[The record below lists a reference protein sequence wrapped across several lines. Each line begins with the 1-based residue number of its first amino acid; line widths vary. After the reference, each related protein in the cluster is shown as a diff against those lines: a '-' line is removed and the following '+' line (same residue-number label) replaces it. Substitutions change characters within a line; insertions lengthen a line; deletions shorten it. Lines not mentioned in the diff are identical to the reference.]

1 MNGKGL
7 AQISLVCMIIM
18 SLVSNPIIFPMAHK
32 QTDPFSIN
40 NNHNNLNQIAFAES
54 DNNDNATADQN
65 ATVTDQ
71 QLKDEQQSD
80 ELEGETQADEQG
92 GEDADQSQDQNKTE
106 GEQQLEANQ
115 QSSDENNQNKTEGE
129 NQPEANQEGI
139 DEIDNE
145 NNNEKATHEENQQ
158 DTNDVEN
165 AIENMTVAAE
175 INIGAGNEEI
185 KSIDSNIEVHTDNS
199 TGDDAVS
206 VTVDSKT
213 ESGPKVIIFNLNSTT
228 IDVANLKYLHITYDG
243 HSIAPATDV
252 NAVLH
257 PKSTDEPSYAIIV
270 TQNGAQILVSIPH
283 FSTHTITISKIS
295 KVIPPIPEF
304 PLSVIAV
311 FASIIALTIAMTR
324 NRIRFSP
331 PDFP

>member
-7 AQISLVCMIIM
+7 AQISLACMIIM
-18 SLVSNPIIFPMAHK
+18 SLASNPVIFPMAHK

-40 NNHNNLNQIAFAES
+40 NNHNNLDQVAFAES

-65 ATVTDQ
+65 STATDQ
-71 QLKDEQQSD
+71 QSKDEQQ
-80 ELEGETQADEQG
+80 ADEKAR
-92 GEDADQSQDQNKTE
+92 EDAVQLQDQNKTE

-129 NQPEANQEGI
+129 NQSESNQEGI

-158 DTNDVEN
+158 DTNDIKNAMEN
-165 AIENMTVAAE
+165 TTVAAE

-199 TGDDAVS
+199 TSDDAVS

-228 IDVANLKYLHITYDG
+228 IDVANIKYLHIKIGRASCRERVY
-243 HSIAPATDV
+243 
-252 NAVLH
+252 VL
-257 PKSTDEPSYAIIV
+257 V
-270 TQNGAQILVSIPH
+270 
-283 FSTHTITISKIS
+283 
-295 KVIPPIPEF
+295 
-304 PLSVIAV
+304 
-311 FASIIALTIAMTR
+311 
-324 NRIRFSP
+324 
-331 PDFP
+331 